1 MAPQRMVVTL
11 ALLLGGC
18 CTSAYPA
25 YPESNRA
32 QALKPTDFSLA
43 DGAGGFMAE
52 SKPAAGLRPSKSLN
66 QALPAP
72 WEGVSH
78 DQRAARGN
86 GEKRALQEDVPGPLG
101 HSTRVMGLLC
111 HSRVKTLMH
120 SSGRWWPWAISRAR
134 GLPRQTRLLHSPT
147 RELASGNTVSPSE
160 GLRRSSA
167 SHILPPRSQR
177 LPSTPD
183 PAGLIALSCERALVP
198 CGESGE
204 GLQQRRV
211 LCGRGRVL

>member
-1 MAPQRMVVTL
+1 MDPRKPCVTFTRLGEGEMAPQRMVVTL

-101 HSTRVMGLLC
+101 EDLDAFLWKMVAMGNLQ
-111 HSRVKTLMH
+111 SQGFTQADQAPPQPNK
-120 SSGRWWPWAISRAR
+120 RACFWKYCV
-134 GLPRQTRLLHSPT
+134 TK
-147 RELASGNTVSPSE
+147 
-160 GLRRSSA
+160 
-167 SHILPPRSQR
+167 
-177 LPSTPD
+177 
-183 PAGLIALSCERALVP
+183 
-198 CGESGE
+198 
-204 GLQQRRV
+204 
-211 LCGRGRVL
+211 